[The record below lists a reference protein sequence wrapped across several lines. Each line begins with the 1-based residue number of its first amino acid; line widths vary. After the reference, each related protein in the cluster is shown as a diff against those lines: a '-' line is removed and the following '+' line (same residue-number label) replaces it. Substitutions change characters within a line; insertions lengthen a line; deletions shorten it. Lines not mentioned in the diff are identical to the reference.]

1 MGASFPLA
9 WPLSHD
15 VIDSAGLPC
24 FVAGAHRCGTRHTAV
39 LEGTLRSGIRPST
52 FAGQRLNAATG
63 GAKHGVCHLATG
75 IGDEQ
80 VKLGSG
86 GNVEHGLVR
95 LVCSQYRPWRGVW
108 SDGVCQLVD
117 CHRNFLS
124 NPRHT
129 MRRASRTMKPD
140 IVMLSK
146 VQKRGGISPLS
157 SDAFQRRKE

>member
-108 SDGVCQLVD
+108 ARALCQLVGWHIKSLFVTFIGKD
-117 CHRNFLS
+117 TLLPNQHSPEDTL
-124 NPRHT
+124 
-129 MRRASRTMKPD
+129 D
-140 IVMLSK
+140 
-146 VQKRGGISPLS
+146 PLS
-157 SDAFQRRKE
+157 IADQILPP

>member
-1 MGASFPLA
+1 MEGGLSRWRVPPCRVSHPIQKISDGLIIIGLGLKGPASDGPRVGCILA
-9 WPLSHD
+9 SD
-15 VIDSAGLPC
+15 RD
-24 FVAGAHRCGTRHTAV
+24 HTAV
-39 LEGTLRSGIRPST
+39 CLIVSHLHEGGDV
-52 FAGQRLNAATG
+52 
-63 GAKHGVCHLATG
+63 GVG
-75 IGDEQ
+75 
-80 VKLGSG
+80 
-86 GNVEHGLVR
+86 VEHGLVR